1 MQLASLL
8 KAPVAYSFKS
18 KMEVQYDNPFE
29 IGMTGLLGLP
39 SAYGS
44 MHESDLLILLGTDFP
59 YDSFLPQECRI
70 AQVDIR
76 PERIG
81 RRARV

>member
-1 MQLASLL
+1 
-8 KAPVAYSFKS
+8 
-18 KMEVQYDNPFE
+18 
-29 IGMTGLLGLP
+29 MTGLLGLP